1 MRTFFTALAGGGALA
16 LQVAAAQADVS
27 ADALSSISTPDT
39 VETRI
44 GTLKFKDGAPAAETS
59 SAVYDHLDF
68 TYAFRAFTDA
78 FKGVS
83 VEALRRGFE
92 SVGVKNNEVLIFSEL
107 MDSSSLFL
115 TANADTVYYIGFIDL
130 SDGPMVV
137 ETPPLAL
144 GTFDDMWF
152 RWVIDF
158 GRPGPDR
165 GEGGRYL
172 LVGPGYDGPLPEG
185 GYYVGH
191 SRTTRVLMLG
201 RSFLENDDPTGP
213 VETIKAAMKIYPYA
227 AGGVGTSIATFLEG
241 GVMLAPDAERTPA
254 VFHEGTGLAFN
265 TVPPNDF
272 SYYELLNALVQAE
285 PATAIDPELMGPI
298 AAIGI
303 RKGEDF
309 APDDRMRRIL
319 TEAAALGNATGR
331 TLGFDPRD
339 PEWIYYEDSHWFN
352 PLFRG
357 GYQFETPIPEIT
369 AEGAKPFPA
378 TATART
384 TDAPRS
390 STWRPESP
398 RRWRC
403 A

>member
-1 MRTFFTALAGGGALA
+1 
-16 LQVAAAQADVS
+16 
-27 ADALSSISTPDT
+27 
-39 VETRI
+39 
-44 GTLKFKDGAPAAETS
+44 
-59 SAVYDHLDF
+59 
-68 TYAFRAFTDA
+68 
-78 FKGVS
+78 
-83 VEALRRGFE
+83 
-92 SVGVKNNEVLIFSEL
+92 
-107 MDSSSLFL
+107 
-115 TANADTVYYIGFIDL
+115 
-130 SDGPMVV
+130 
-137 ETPPLAL
+137 
-144 GTFDDMWF
+144 
-152 RWVIDF
+152 
-158 GRPGPDR
+158 
-165 GEGGRYL
+165 
-172 LVGPGYDGPLPEG
+172 
-185 GYYVGH
+185 
-191 SRTTRVLMLG
+191 MLG

-378 TATART
+378 TGYRQNDGRTSFFYLATGITPAMAMRLTPGVGSQYLLASKDANGAFLDGAKTYKVTLPKDIPAAAFWSFTAYDNQTRSMLVTDQRYPRAGSQSYPSPAAEAAEDGST
-384 TDAPRS
+384 TVWFAPEQPEGVGRGNWVQTDPEKGWFTILRLYS
-390 STWRPESP
+390 PLKPFFDKSWRAGEIVPVE
-398 RRWRC
+398 
-403 A
+403 